1 MTIRH
6 SLHRLLRLRSL
17 LEDVSRVE
25 LEAKLQGLNQVE
37 SALARSQ
44 ETARASRQRQF
55 AGIVDDRNAD
65 RLEAQAMSEWVARE
79 RGGLEKAHHGR
90 TLEVNVAKAAYL
102 ERRKESRQVEG
113 IIEAREA
120 AAGVALDRR
129 EQRELDDWFGQR
141 SRSAR
146 DGKNRSA

>member
-1 MTIRH
+1 MTMRH

-79 RGGLEKAHHGR
+79 RGALEKALHGR
-90 TLEVNVAKAAYL
+90 VLEVDAAKAAYL